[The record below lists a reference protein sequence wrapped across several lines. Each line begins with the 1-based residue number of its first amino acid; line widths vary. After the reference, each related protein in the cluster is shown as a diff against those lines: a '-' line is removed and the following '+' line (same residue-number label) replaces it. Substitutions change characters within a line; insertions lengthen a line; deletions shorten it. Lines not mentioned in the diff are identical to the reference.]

1 MTAIEYW
8 NNRVEN
14 HHAQSIKAQEE
25 MQSQKPSTWSQGDF
39 WKSFV
44 SNFKDDPHRT
54 GDILVDRLA
63 QEVDSTKTV
72 MDVGGGAGRL
82 ALPLALHSSHVT
94 VVEPSESMVA
104 ALRESASE
112 AGIENVSVT
121 EETWEE
127 AKVEPADVILCAHVV
142 YGVTNIET
150 FVNKLNAHA
159 REKILLLAYTSAPIS
174 RFSAFWKPVH
184 GDDRVTLPGM
194 PEIVSVLW
202 DMGIYPDVEMLD
214 GRQIRPFEDRE
225 QALEQLRTRIYVTQ
239 DSEKDSRLK
248 AAMEDLLIETD
259 SGLVIKGSPLSR
271 LGLVSWRPE

>member
-1 MTAIEYW
+1 MTAIENW
-8 NNRVEN
+8 NNRVEK

-25 MQSQKPSTWSQGDF
+25 MQSKKPSTWSQGDF
-39 WKSFV
+39 WKSLASYFT
-44 SNFKDDPHRT
+44 SDPHRT
-54 GDILVDRLA
+54 DDHLVDRLA

-82 ALPLALHSSHVT
+82 ALPLALHSRHVT

-142 YGVTNIET
+142 YGVVDIAT
-150 FVNKLNAHA
+150 FINKLNEHA
-159 REKILLLAYTSAPIS
+159 REKVLLLAYTDAPIS
-174 RFSAFWKPVH
+174 RFSGFWHPVH
-184 GDDRVTLPGM
+184 GEERITLPGL

-202 DMGIYPDVEMLD
+202 DMEIYPDIEMLEATD
-214 GRQIRPFEDRE
+214 LRTFEDRE
-225 QALEQLRTRIYVTQ
+225 QALEQLQSRIYVTPG
-239 DSEKDSRLK
+239 SEKDSRLQ
-248 AAMEDLLIETD
+248 AAMEDLLEKTD
-259 SGLVIKGSPLSR
+259 SGFVIKGASPSR
-271 LGLVSWRPE
+271 LGLISWRPE